1 MADFIK
7 DISPKTGGAGITPVT
22 ITLTGKHTGREQRTA
37 TRTITFE
44 GTTGTKNKVM
54 TIVQAGAPVS
64 FTPLNNITD
73 ITVES
78 GQNIVL
84 EGYGNG
90 DTLRF
95 SSTDISDY
103 IGTQVKVE
111 LIEDVTNVTTAHT
124 ITITEVEGSNN
135 EQFKGVVNNI
145 TLGKTNRYKFKI
157 TFLRVNTATS
167 GSIEIDFD
175 DFICFV
181 NCIPS
186 LAGADIT
193 ESGATPTVNFTAD
206 ETEKTVKVGSKK
218 GFSITENSTAVPGVG

>member
-1 MADFIK
+1 MADFIQS
-7 DISPKTGGAGITPVT
+7 ILPTTGEAGITDVK

-44 GTTGTKNKVM
+44 GATGTKNKVM
-54 TIVQAGAPVS
+54 TIVQAGAPVR

-95 SSTDISDY
+95 TSTDDASY
-103 IGTQVKVE
+103 IETQAKVE
-111 LIEDVTNVTTAHT
+111 LTEDVTNATTAYT
-124 ITITEVEGSNN
+124 ITITELAGSNN
-135 EQFKGVVNNI
+135 GEFEGVVNNI

-157 TFLRVNTATS
+157 TFLKVSTATS
-167 GSIEIDFD
+167 GSIEIDLD
-175 DFICFV
+175 DIAYFA

-206 ETEKTVKVGSKK
+206 ETEKTVKVGAKK
-218 GFSITENSTAVPGVG
+218 GFSITNDSIQVPSV

>member
-1 MADFIK
+1 MADFIQS
-7 DISPKTGGAGITPVT
+7 ILPTTGKAGITDVT

-95 SSTDISDY
+95 SSTDDRDY

-111 LIEDVTNVTTAHT
+111 LIEDVTNATTTRT
-124 ITITEVEGSNN
+124 ITLTEVEGSNN
-135 EQFKGVVNNI
+135 EEFEGVVNNI

-157 TFLRVNTATS
+157 TFLRVNTTTS
-167 GSIEIDFD
+167 GSMEIDLP
-175 DFICFV
+175 DFVYFAHF
-181 NCIPS
+181 IPS

-193 ESGATPTVNFTAD
+193 ESGATSTVNFTAD
-206 ETEKTVKVGSKK
+206 ETEKTVKVGAKK
-218 GFSITENSTAVPGVG
+218 GFSIPEGMTEHPSV

>member
-7 DISPKTGGAGITPVT
+7 DISPKTGGAGITPVK

-54 TIVQAGAPVS
+54 TIVQAGAPVR
-64 FTPLNNITD
+64 FTPLNNITN

-103 IGTQVKVE
+103 VGTQVKVE
-111 LIEDVTNVTTAHT
+111 LIEDVTNATTAHT
-124 ITITEVEGSNN
+124 ITLTEVEGSHY
-135 EQFKGVVNNI
+135 EQLECVVNNI

-175 DFICFV
+175 DFAYFV

-186 LAGADIT
+186 LASADIT

-206 ETEKTVKVGSKK
+206 ETEKTVTVGAKK
-218 GFSITENSTAVPGVG
+218 GFSITEDISEHPGV

>member
-7 DISPKTGGAGITPVT
+7 DISPKTGGAGITPVK

-44 GTTGTKNKVM
+44 GTTGTTNKVM
-54 TIVQAGAPVS
+54 TIVQAGAPVR

-90 DTLRF
+90 DTLLF
-95 SSTDISDY
+95 TSTDDASY
-103 IGTQVKVE
+103 IGTQAKVE
-111 LIEDVTNVTTAHT
+111 LTEDVTNATTART
-124 ITITEVEGSNN
+124 ITLTEVEGSNHG
-135 EQFKGVVNNI
+135 EFEGVVNNI

-157 TFLRVNTATS
+157 TFLRVNTTTS
-167 GSIEIDFD
+167 GSMEIDLD
-175 DFICFV
+175 DIAYYANF
-181 NCIPS
+181 IPS

-206 ETEKTVKVGSKK
+206 ETEKTVKVGAKK
-218 GFSITENSTAVPGVG
+218 GFSIPEGMTEHPSV

>member
-7 DISPKTGGAGITPVT
+7 DISPKTGEAGITDVK
-22 ITLTGKHTGREQRTA
+22 ITLTGKHTGREPRTA

-54 TIVQAGAPVS
+54 TIVQAGEPVG

-90 DTLRF
+90 DTLHF
-95 SSTDISDY
+95 SSTDDRDY

-111 LIEDVTNVTTAHT
+111 LIEDVTNATAAYT
-124 ITITEVEGSNN
+124 ITLTEVVGSNN
-135 EQFKGVVNNI
+135 EEFEGVVNNI

-167 GSIEIDFD
+167 GSIEIDLD
-175 DFICFV
+175 NIVYFV

-193 ESGATPTVNFTAD
+193 ESSSTPTVNFTAD
-206 ETEKTVKVGSKK
+206 ETEKTVKVGAKK
-218 GFSITENSTAVPGVG
+218 GFSITKDSIQAPSV

>member
-7 DISPKTGGAGITPVT
+7 DISPKTGGAGITPVK

-44 GTTGTKNKVM
+44 GTTGTTNKVM
-54 TIVQAGAPVS
+54 TIVQAGATVR

-95 SSTDISDY
+95 TSTDDASY
-103 IGTQVKVE
+103 IGTQAKVE
-111 LIEDVTNVTTAHT
+111 LTEDVTNVTTART
-124 ITITEVEGSNN
+124 ITLTEVAGSNN
-135 EQFKGVVNNI
+135 GEFEGVVNNI

-157 TFLRVNTATS
+157 TFLRVNTTTS
-167 GSIEIDFD
+167 GSMEIDLD
-175 DFICFV
+175 DIAYYANF
-181 NCIPS
+181 IPS

-206 ETEKTVKVGSKK
+206 ETEKTVTVGAKK
-218 GFSITENSTAVPGVG
+218 GFSITNDSIQVPSV

>member
-7 DISPKTGGAGITPVT
+7 DISPKTGEAGITDVK
-22 ITLTGKHTGREQRTA
+22 ITLTGKHTGREPRTA

-44 GTTGTKNKVM
+44 GATGTKNKVM

-90 DTLRF
+90 DTLHF
-95 SSTDISDY
+95 SSTDDRDY

-111 LIEDVTNVTTAHT
+111 LIEDVTNATAAYT
-124 ITITEVEGSNN
+124 ITLTEVVGSNN
-135 EQFKGVVNNI
+135 EEFEGVVNNI

-167 GSIEIDFD
+167 GSIEIDLD
-175 DFICFV
+175 NIVYFV

-206 ETEKTVKVGSKK
+206 ETEKTVKVGAKK
-218 GFSITENSTAVPGVG
+218 GFSITKDSIQAPSV

>member
-1 MADFIK
+1 MADFIQN
-7 DISPKTGGAGITPVT
+7 ISPKTGEAGITDVT

-44 GTTGTKNKVM
+44 GTTGTTNKVM

-103 IGTQVKVE
+103 VGTQVKVE
-111 LIEDVTNVTTAHT
+111 LIEDVTNATTAHT
-124 ITITEVEGSNN
+124 ITLTEVEGTHY
-135 EQFKGVVNNI
+135 EQLECVVNNI

-167 GSIEIDFD
+167 GSIEIDLD
-175 DFICFV
+175 DFAYFV

-193 ESGATPTVNFTAD
+193 ESSSTSTVNFTAD
-206 ETEKTVKVGSKK
+206 ETEKTVKVGAKK
-218 GFSITENSTAVPGVG
+218 GFSITNDSIQAPSV

>member
-7 DISPKTGGAGITPVT
+7 SILPTTGKAGVT
-22 ITLTGKHTGREQRTA
+22 NVQITLKGKHTGREQRTA

-44 GTTGTKNKVM
+44 GATGTKNKVM

-95 SSTDISDY
+95 SSTDDRNY

-111 LIEDVTNVTTAHT
+111 LIEDVTNVTTART
-124 ITITEVEGSNN
+124 ITLTEVAGSNN
-135 EQFKGVVNNI
+135 EEFEGVVNNI

-167 GSIEIDFD
+167 GSIEIDLDNFAY
-175 DFICFV
+175 FV

-193 ESGATPTVNFTAD
+193 ESSSTPTVNFTAD
-206 ETEKTVKVGSKK
+206 ETEKTVKVGAKK
-218 GFSITENSTAVPGVG
+218 GFSITNDSIQAPSV

>member
-7 DISPKTGGAGITPVT
+7 DISPKTGGAGITPVK

-54 TIVQAGAPVS
+54 TIIQAGAPVR

-95 SSTDISDY
+95 TSTDDASY

-111 LIEDVTNVTTAHT
+111 LIEDVTNVTTART
-124 ITITEVEGSNN
+124 ITLTEVVGSNN
-135 EQFKGVVNNI
+135 EEFEGVVNNI

-157 TFLRVNTATS
+157 TFLKVSTATS
-167 GSIEIDFD
+167 GSIEIDLD
-175 DFICFV
+175 DIAYFA

-193 ESGATPTVNFTAD
+193 ESGATSTVNFTAD
-206 ETEKTVKVGSKK
+206 ETEKTVKVGAKK
-218 GFSITENSTAVPGVG
+218 GFSIPEGVTEHPIV

>member
-7 DISPKTGGAGITPVT
+7 DISPKTGRAGITPVK

-44 GTTGTKNKVM
+44 GTTGTTNKVM
-54 TIVQAGAPVS
+54 TIVQAGATVR

-95 SSTDISDY
+95 SSTDDASY
-103 IGTQVKVE
+103 IGTQAKVE
-111 LIEDVTNVTTAHT
+111 LTEDVTNATTART
-124 ITITEVEGSNN
+124 ITLTEVEGSNHV
-135 EQFKGVVNNI
+135 EFEGVVNNI

-157 TFLRVNTATS
+157 TFLRVNTTTS
-167 GSIEIDFD
+167 GSMEIDLD
-175 DFICFV
+175 DIAYYANF
-181 NCIPS
+181 IPS

-206 ETEKTVKVGSKK
+206 ETEKTVKVGAKK
-218 GFSITENSTAVPGVG
+218 GFSIPEDISEHPGV

>member
-7 DISPKTGGAGITPVT
+7 DISPKTGGAGITPVK

-44 GTTGTKNKVM
+44 GTTGTTNKVM
-54 TIVQAGAPVS
+54 TIVQAGAPVR

-90 DTLRF
+90 DTLSF
-95 SSTDISDY
+95 TSTDDASY
-103 IGTQVKVE
+103 IGTQAKVE
-111 LIEDVTNVTTAHT
+111 LTEDVTNATTART
-124 ITITEVEGSNN
+124 ITLTEVEGSNHG
-135 EQFKGVVNNI
+135 EFKGVVNNI

-157 TFLRVNTATS
+157 TFLRVNTTTS
-167 GSIEIDFD
+167 GSMEIDLD
-175 DFICFV
+175 DIAYYANF
-181 NCIPS
+181 IPS

-206 ETEKTVKVGSKK
+206 ETEKTVKVGAKK
-218 GFSITENSTAVPGVG
+218 GFSIPEGMTEHPSV

>member
-7 DISPKTGGAGITPVT
+7 DISPKNGEAGITDVT

-103 IGTQVKVE
+103 VGTQVKVE
-111 LIEDVTNVTTAHT
+111 LIEDVTNATTAHT
-124 ITITEVEGSNN
+124 ITLTEVEGSHY
-135 EQFKGVVNNI
+135 EQLEGVVNNI

-167 GSIEIDFD
+167 GSIEIDLD
-175 DFICFV
+175 NIVYFV

-193 ESGATPTVNFTAD
+193 ESSSTPTVNFTAD
-206 ETEKTVKVGSKK
+206 ETEKTVKVGAKK
-218 GFSITENSTAVPGVG
+218 GFSITKDSIQAPSV